1 MRRPAQAEAPYAG
14 WKPAVRY
21 GARSVIGAARIGF
34 DPALGTWAL
43 AAIAALML
51 VAFGVYVWRGGGA
64 PVSRALGLLLVFAG
78 LMQPQLVRE
87 RREPAHDV
95 ALVLVDQSESLALAG
110 RTQAARAAGDAM
122 IARLQHEP
130 GLDVRV
136 RETRG
141 GADGTMITSVIDD
154 ALSDVSAD
162 RIAGVVVVTDGQA
175 ADPPADAHKLAALG
189 PAHILIV
196 GDPHRGDRRIEL
208 DTAPT
213 FGIVGEPMHISGR
226 VFDNTGNMPVHVHV
240 SIDGAPAADTT
251 VLANHDFSV
260 DVRLPKRGR
269 NVVIVSAEPGPQEIS
284 LANNRA
290 AFEANGVRDRLRVLL
305 ITGQPHPG
313 ARVWRNLLKS
323 DPAVDLIHF
332 TILRPPEKQDF
343 TPQDELALIPFP
355 TEELFNQR
363 LGEFDLIIFDRA
375 RWRGILQPYYLF
387 NIVNRVQQGGALLVT
402 AGESEAGP
410 DGIYRTA
417 IAGIMPS
424 QPTGEIIDRAY
435 RPTPTTLGQRHP
447 VLRGLPAPQHW
458 GRWTQEIGAR
468 ASGGQTILSGV
479 NGEPLLVLDRAGKGR
494 VAQLWSDQVW
504 LWARG
509 YDGGGPHGELLRR
522 LVHWLMQEPELEEE
536 RLTIDSD
543 VHGLAIERS
552 TLKDSTE
559 PVDVISPSGQHTT
572 VTLTQAS
579 PGVWRGEAPA
589 TEQGLYEAHAGAL
602 RAFAAVGPL
611 NPKEAAAVA
620 ADPEIL
626 RPYANATGGSVVL
639 TGEDGT
645 HLPEVR
651 RVDAGASAHG
661 DGWIGIKRNGAY
673 IVRAAVATPLGPG
686 WAWAFAGIFL
696 LMLGWR
702 REAG

>member
-1 MRRPAQAEAPYAG
+1 M
-14 WKPAVRY
+14 
-21 GARSVIGAARIGF
+21 IGAARIGF
-34 DPALGTWAL
+34 DPALPVWAL
-43 AAIAALML
+43 WLLGALML
-51 VAFGVYVWRGGGA
+51 IGFGVYLWRGGGA
-64 PVSRALGLLLVFAG
+64 PISRALGLMLVFAG
-78 LMQPQLVRE
+78 LMQPQLVHE

-110 RTQAARAAGDAM
+110 RHDAARAAGEAM
-122 IARLQHEP
+122 VARLQREP

-154 ALSDVSAD
+154 ALSDVARD

-208 DTAPT
+208 NAAPT
-213 FGIVGEPMHISGR
+213 FGIVGEPMHITGHVYDNSG
-226 VFDNTGNMPVHVHV
+226 DMPVHVRV

-251 VLANHDFSV
+251 AIANRAFSV

-269 NVVIVSAEPGPQEIS
+269 NVVIVSADPGPQEIS

-290 AFEANGVRDRLRVLL
+290 AFETNGIRDRLRVLL

-323 DPAVDLIHF
+323 DPAVDLVHF
-332 TILRPPEKQDF
+332 TILRPPEKQDGV
-343 TPQDELALIPFP
+343 PLSESALIPFP
-355 TEELFNQR
+355 TEELFDQR

-375 RWRGILQPYYLF
+375 RWRGILQPYYLS
-387 NIVNRVQQGGALLVT
+387 NIANRVQQGGALLVT
-402 AGESEAGP
+402 AGEAEAGP
-410 DGIYRTA
+410 DGIYHTP
-417 IAGIMPS
+417 IAGLMPS
-424 QPTGEIIDRAY
+424 QPTGEIIDRFY
-435 RPTPTTLGQRHP
+435 RPTPTALGLRHP
-447 VLRGLPAPQHW
+447 VLRGLQNPQRW
-458 GRWTQEIGAR
+458 GRWTREIGAR

-479 NGEPLLVLDRAGKGR
+479 NGAPLLVLDRAGAGR

-536 RLTIDSD
+536 RLTIDAD

-552 TLKDSTE
+552 TLKDAAE

-572 VTLTQAS
+572 ITLTQAS

-611 NPKEAAAVA
+611 NPKEAAAIA
-620 ADPEIL
+620 ADPDIL
-626 RPYANATGGSVVL
+626 RPYANATGGSVFL
-639 TGEDGT
+639 TGEDGRR
-645 HLPEVR
+645 LPEIH
-651 RVDAGASAHG
+651 RVDRGANARG
-661 DGWIGIKRNGAY
+661 DNWIGIRRNGAY
-673 IVRAAVATPLGPG
+673 VVRAAVASPFGPG
-686 WAWAFAGIFL
+686 WAWAFAGILL